1 MRILIIEDNRNLV
14 QGLRHNLELE
24 GHEVTAAY
32 TGEAG
37 LARAR
42 ADRLDLIL
50 LDLMLPRPD
59 GYQILRTLR
68 EEGIETPVIV
78 LTARG
83 EEADKVRGL
92 RLGADDYVTKPFGL
106 LELLARVES
115 IRRRI
120 RLSTVPG
127 AAATGPIEFADVRID
142 PATRTVLRGGEP
154 VALRPKEFDLLLA
167 LARRQGHVASRFEL
181 LDEVWEYGSDVM
193 SRTVDTHIGQ
203 LRLKLERWPAAPRH
217 ILTVRKHGYR
227 LQLTEPEERL
237 PIRRPG
243 LSTPRGRPD
252 PTSDGRRA
260 TE

>member
-1 MRILIIEDNRNLV
+1 VRILIIEDNRNLV

-32 TGEAG
+32 TGEEG
-37 LARAR
+37 LHRAR
-42 ADRLDLIL
+42 TDRVDLII

-59 GYQILRTLR
+59 GYQILRTIR
-68 EEGIETPVIV
+68 EEGNETPVIV

-106 LELLARVES
+106 MELLARVET

-120 RLSTVPG
+120 RLSTGPRL
-127 AAATGPIEFADVRID
+127 ALAEPIEFDDVRID
-142 PATRTVLRGGEP
+142 PTTRTVFKAGQP
-154 VALRPKEFDLLLA
+154 VALRPKEYDLLLA
-167 LARRQGHVASRFEL
+167 LARRQGHVVSRFEL
-181 LDEVWEYGSDVM
+181 LDEVWEYGSDVL

-227 LQLTEPEERL
+227 LELAG
-237 PIRRPG
+237 PG
-243 LSTPRGRPD
+243 KEGPVTFRSKT
-252 PTSDGRRA
+252 T
-260 TE
+260 

>member
-32 TGEAG
+32 TGEEG
-37 LARAR
+37 LERAR
-42 ADRLDLIL
+42 TERADLVI
-50 LDLMLPRPD
+50 LDLMLPKPD
-59 GYQILRTLR
+59 GYQILRTIR
-68 EEGIETPVIV
+68 EEGIDTPVIV

-106 LELLARVES
+106 MELLARVET

-120 RLSTVPG
+120 RLSTSPRP
-127 AAATGPIEFADVRID
+127 ALAEPIEFDDVRID
-142 PATRTVLRGGEP
+142 PATRTVFKAGQP
-154 VALRPKEFDLLLA
+154 VALRPKEYDLLLA
-167 LARRQGHVASRFEL
+167 LARRQGHVVSRFEL
-181 LDEVWEYGSDVM
+181 LDEVWDYGSDVL

-227 LQLTEPEERL
+227 LELH
-237 PIRRPG
+237 
-243 LSTPRGRPD
+243 
-252 PTSDGRRA
+252 
-260 TE
+260 

>member
-24 GHEVTAAY
+24 GHEVHAAY
-32 TGEAG
+32 TGEEG
-37 LARAR
+37 LQRAR
-42 ADRLDLIL
+42 SERNDLVI
-50 LDLMLPRPD
+50 LDLMIPRPD

-68 EEGIETPVIV
+68 EEGMETPIIV

-83 EEADKVRGL
+83 EESDKVRGL

-120 RLSTVPG
+120 RLSTAPHSIE
-127 AAATGPIEFADVRID
+127 GPVEFADVRID
-142 PATRTVLRGGEP
+142 PATRTVVRAGHEVP
-154 VALRPKEFDLLLA
+154 LRPKEYDLLLA
-167 LARRQGHVASRFEL
+167 LARRQGQAVSRFDL
-181 LDEVWEYGSDVM
+181 LDEVWEYGSDVL

-203 LRLKLERWPAAPRH
+203 LRLKLEKHPARPRH

-227 LQLTEPEERL
+227 LRLSAPENAE
-237 PIRRPG
+237 
-243 LSTPRGRPD
+243 
-252 PTSDGRRA
+252 
-260 TE
+260 EV